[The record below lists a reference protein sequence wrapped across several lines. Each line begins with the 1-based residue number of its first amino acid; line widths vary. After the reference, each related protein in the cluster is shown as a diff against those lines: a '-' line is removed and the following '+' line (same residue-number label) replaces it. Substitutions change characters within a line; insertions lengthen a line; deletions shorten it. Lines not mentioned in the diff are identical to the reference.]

1 VLISIVSVETSFKL
15 KPVRRM
21 SFFLMNEY
29 RKMMGY
35 GFAEIIN
42 RIIKYLIEGLVIAAA
57 AIFIPKKALPFD
69 EVATLAVLAAVVFA
83 ILDAVSPSVGVTAR
97 QGAGFGLGA
106 NLVGFPMR

>member
-1 VLISIVSVETSFKL
+1 
-15 KPVRRM
+15 
-21 SFFLMNEY
+21 
-29 RKMMGY
+29 MMGY
-35 GFAEIIN
+35 GFAEIVN

-57 AIFIPKKALPFD
+57 AIFIPKKALPLD

-106 NLVGFPMR
+106 NLVGFPMHL